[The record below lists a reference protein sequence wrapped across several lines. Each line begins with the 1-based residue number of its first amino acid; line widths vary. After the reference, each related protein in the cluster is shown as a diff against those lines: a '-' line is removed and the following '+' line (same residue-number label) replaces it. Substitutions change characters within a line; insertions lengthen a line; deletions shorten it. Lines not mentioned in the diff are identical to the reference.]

1 MKFFFIPIIVL
12 CSCKVHTK
20 KQPGDIIVP
29 YPFANDSFLIRV
41 TNLAEN
47 AKLQD
52 TIHIV
57 YYSDESLKSGKQTE
71 KMIEKYKTGLL
82 PKNYVFA
89 GFAHFGYFR
98 SKRRRD
104 FISPSVKTATGYIG
118 LNADYGQADTFYHLL
133 KNKIIPVVE
142 DKFSGHPVKRSFI
155 GHSLGGLFAT
165 YLLVNNDSLF
175 TNLYALS
182 PSLWIDDYH
191 ILRYEHSKE
200 DKLMK
205 IKKDYWISC
214 GSSEVI
220 NKIRQSVKRMEDT
233 LAIRKYPGIYYRV
246 KVYDKETHSSAV
258 TPALDDIFKSFLKTK
273 LVSIDST
280 DSLSF

>member
-1 MKFFFIPIIVL
+1 MRSFAIFFPGPGISMKFFFILAIMT
-12 CSCKVHTK
+12 CSCMVHTK
-20 KQPGDIIVP
+20 KQPGDIIVS

-41 TNLAEN
+41 TDLAVN

-71 KMIEKYKTGLL
+71 KTIEKYKNSLL
-82 PKNYVFA
+82 EKNYVFA

-104 FISPSVKTATGYIG
+104 FISPSIKTANGYIG
-118 LNADYGQADTFYHLL
+118 KNADYGQADTFYHLL

-142 DKFSGHPVKRSFI
+142 EKFSGHPVKRSFI

-165 YLLVNNDSLF
+165 YLLVNGDSLF
-175 TNLYALS
+175 NDLYALS

-191 ILRYEHSKE
+191 ILNYENLE
-200 DKLMK
+200 QDKLMK
-205 IKKDYWISC
+205 RRKDYWISC
-214 GSSEVI
+214 GGSETL
-220 NKIRQSVKRMEDT
+220 NKIRQSVGRMKDS
-233 LAIRKYPGIYYRV
+233 LAIRRYPGIHHYRV
-246 KVYDKETHSSAV
+246 KVYDGKTHNSAV
-258 TPALDDIFKSFLKTK
+258 APALDDIFKDF
-273 LVSIDST
+273 
-280 DSLSF
+280 